1 MFTKEETNLI
11 IEIITGLEFD
21 EEEKQKFQKK
31 LVLLKEMIEISEE
44 TQEKMSKIQEE
55 INSLTKKEGE

>member
-21 EEEKQKFQKK
+21 DEEKKNFQKK
-31 LVLLKEMIEISEE
+31 LVLLKDMIDISEE

>member
-21 EEEKQKFQKK
+21 DEEKKNFQKK

-44 TQEKMSKIQEE
+44 TQSKMSKIQEE

>member
-11 IEIITGLEFD
+11 IEIITGLEFED
-21 EEEKQKFQKK
+21 EDKKNFQKK
-31 LVLLKEMIEISEE
+31 LTLLKEMIEISED
-44 TQEKMSKIQEE
+44 TQSKMSKIQEE

>member
-21 EEEKQKFQKK
+21 DEEKQKFQKK
-31 LVLLKEMIEISEE
+31 LVLLKEMIEISED
-44 TQEKMSKIQEE
+44 TQSKMSKIQEE
-55 INSLTKKEGE
+55 INSLTKKEEE